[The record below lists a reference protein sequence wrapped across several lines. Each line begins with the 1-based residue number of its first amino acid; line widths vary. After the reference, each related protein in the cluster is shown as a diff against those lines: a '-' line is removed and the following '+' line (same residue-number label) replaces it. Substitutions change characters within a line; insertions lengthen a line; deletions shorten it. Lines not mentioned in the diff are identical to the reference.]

1 MPDRLFT
8 RLPFPALLAALFAAS
23 FAGSSLAMPLSA
35 PEGPGVLAMVAGAL
49 HVASPLAAR
58 EWVAIR
64 LQPAPVAQGVREPA
78 EVLIP
83 GSVHDRRVAPGP
95 SRRLAVVR
103 PGSETV
109 EQLRSVRARLR
120 SSTVEDAAAYVRHL
134 TASGAID
141 PVHDECAR
149 RRAFQVCLEL
159 VPLSSV
165 VAIAMLAGSV
175 WVAVAVGLVAVLAWL
190 VLRRFRI
197 SVPVSRVEEAPPAGY
212 SAFTE
217 IGCVG
222 GNLAEES
229 TFAGAGAVGIAGE
242 KRTAELLETWLDEVS
257 RVAIFHSLR
266 FPGSSRADIDHI
278 ALIGHRLFVIDSK
291 AWRGGVYRQNTAD
304 SVVTED
310 GEVRTSSMPAAA
322 ALLSAAGWG
331 DVQVLTVIHATSG
344 AIEVSSAGDGG
355 HMIVSPVDL
364 TRLLMEER
372 DRGGSMPWTPE
383 DAERFE
389 VNVTRL
395 RRMLVRPRG
404 DRATSVAPR
413 AA

>member
-1 MPDRLFT
+1 
-8 RLPFPALLAALFAAS
+8 
-23 FAGSSLAMPLSA
+23 
-35 PEGPGVLAMVAGAL
+35 MVAGAL
-49 HVASPLAAR
+49 LLASPLAAR

-64 LQPAPVAQGVREPA
+64 LQTAPATQGVREPA

-83 GSVHDRRVAPGP
+83 GSVHDRSIAPG
-95 SRRLAVVR
+95 STRQLAVVR

-109 EQLRSVRARLR
+109 EHLRSVRERLR
-120 SSTVEDAAAYVRHL
+120 SSAVEDAAAYVRHL
-134 TASGAID
+134 TAAGSID

-149 RRAFQVCLEL
+149 RRAFQVCVEL
-159 VPLSSV
+159 VPLAAV
-165 VAIAMLAGSV
+165 VAIAMLTSRV
-175 WVAVAVGLVAVLAWL
+175 WVAVAAGLVVIVAEL
-190 VLRRFRI
+190 VIRRLRI
-197 SVPVSRVEEAPPAGY
+197 LVPASRVEEAAPAGY
-212 SAFTE
+212 SPFIE

-222 GNLAEES
+222 GNLSEGSA
-229 TFAGAGAVGIAGE
+229 FAGAGAVGIAGE

-291 AWRGGVYRQNTAD
+291 AWRGGTYRQITAD
-304 SVVTED
+304 SVETEA

-322 ALLSAAGWG
+322 AMLSAAGWG

-344 AIEVSSAGDGG
+344 AIEVSGDGNG
-355 HMIVSPVDL
+355 DHMIVTPVDL
-364 TRLLMEER
+364 ARLLMEER
-372 DRGGSMPWTPE
+372 DRRGSRPWTPE
-383 DAERFE
+383 DAERVE
-389 VNVTRL
+389 ANVAHL

>member
-8 RLPFPALLAALFAAS
+8 RLPFAALLAALFAAS
-23 FAGSSLAMPLSA
+23 LAGSSLAVSLPA
-35 PEGPGVLAMVAGAL
+35 PGGPGVLAMVAGAL
-49 HVASPLAAR
+49 LLASPLAAR

-64 LQPAPVAQGVREPA
+64 LQPAPAAQGVREPA
-78 EVLIP
+78 EVVIP
-83 GSVHDRRVAPGP
+83 GSVHDRSVAPGP

-109 EQLRSVRARLR
+109 EQLRSVRGRLR
-120 SSTVEDAAAYVRHL
+120 SSTAEDAASYVRHL
-134 TASGAID
+134 TAAGSVD
-141 PVHDECAR
+141 PVHDQCAR
-149 RRAFQVCLEL
+149 RRALQTLLEL

-165 VAIAMLAGSV
+165 VAIAMLTGLV
-175 WVAVAVGLVAVLAWL
+175 WAAVAAGLAVVLAGL
-190 VLRRFRI
+190 LLRRFRI
-197 SVPVSRVEEAPPAGY
+197 PVPVSRVEEAPTAGY
-212 SAFTE
+212 SPFTE

-291 AWRGGVYRQNTAD
+291 AWRGGAYRQTTAD
-304 SVVTED
+304 SVVTEG
-310 GEVRTSSMPAAA
+310 GEVRTSSMTAAA

-344 AIEVSSAGDGG
+344 AIEVSGAGDGG
-355 HMIVSPVDL
+355 HMVVTPVDL

-372 DRGGSMPWTPE
+372 DRGGSMLWTPE

-389 VNVTRL
+389 ANVTRL